1 MKTRTYVSI
10 LILVLAVLIVVGS
23 CATRKIAISDE
34 DLSNAYTGTWIN
46 PEATSEAVKVVYFPD
61 GSWNRYLSIDTDHAF
76 CEVKD
81 TIINKWKDSNGNI
94 FFESKVEDVTHGQS
108 GYNLVKISD
117 SVNTLEMLLTLRD
130 LRVEEWEPD
139 KFEYTYYIYYRQ

>member
-1 MKTRTYVSI
+1 MFV
-10 LILVLAVLIVVGS
+10 LILFLVLGVLIVAGS

-46 PEATSEAVKVVYFPD
+46 SETTYEAAKIVYFPD
-61 GSWNRYLSIDTDHAF
+61 GSFNRYVSIHTDYAS
-76 CEVKD
+76 CKVNN

-94 FFESKVEDVTHGQS
+94 FFESKWECVTHGHN

-117 SVNTLEMLLTLRD
+117 SGDTLEMLLTLHD

-139 KFEYTYYIYYRQ
+139 NLDYTYYIYYRQ